1 MPSAVLFGISV
12 AFGLAVWGIVA
23 RQYIWPAL
31 SERPSPEN
39 LKPILLL
46 HAFRFLGL
54 AFVVP
59 GVVSP
64 ELPAAFA
71 QPVAYGDFIT
81 AVLALLAVATLGTG
95 TGSVVTWV
103 FNTFGTADLL
113 FAFYLGSRIS
123 LPNNPGLLGAGYFI
137 LAAYVP
143 LLLVTHGLAFRI
155 LLRTKVVAPSRSQ
168 TKCRMMARWTVRSR
182 PRQTP
187 QPPVPRGNQARGP
200 RGLPELFAKIGQ
212 TCPNVARVSQ

>member
-12 AFGLAVWGIVA
+12 MFGLAVWGVVA
-23 RQYIWPAL
+23 WQYVWPAL
-31 SERPSPEN
+31 SERSSPEN

-64 ELPAAFA
+64 ELPATFA

-143 LLLVTHGLAFRI
+143 LLLITHALAFRI
-155 LLRTKVVAPSRSQ
+155 LLRTNAVAPSPS
-168 TKCRMMARWTVRSR
+168 KVRI
-182 PRQTP
+182 
-187 QPPVPRGNQARGP
+187 A
-200 RGLPELFAKIGQ
+200 
-212 TCPNVARVSQ
+212 